1 MTDADATT
9 ETSGSDQDLGYAD
22 AVAELD
28 RILRELEGSDVDVD
42 RLAERV
48 ARASELITLCRE
60 RITNAQVEI
69 RRVTTDLNAA
79 ADVADD

>member
-1 MTDADATT
+1 MSDESTTTD
-9 ETSGSDQDLGYAD
+9 ELGYAD

-28 RILRELEGSDVDVD
+28 DILRELEGSDVDVD

-48 ARASELITLCRE
+48 GRAAELIAVCRA

-69 RRVTTDLNAA
+69 RRVTTDLDAA
-79 ADVADD
+79 VGDDADT